1 MSDSSYSVFAIKYA
15 RHDRPARDNFLGG
28 DAHEVNMPLDYFL
41 WAIVGEKRS
50 FVIDSGFDEAAA
62 RKRGRTITHP
72 VAEGLKAL
80 GIAPAKVE
88 DVIVT
93 HLHYDHAGNHDLFPN
108 ARFHLQDREMAFAT
122 GRCMCRAALNHPFDA
137 EDVAQ
142 MVRRVFAGRVQF
154 HDGTAELAPGIS
166 VHLIGGHTDGLQ
178 VVRVR
183 TRRGWVV
190 LASDASHLYAN
201 MDQDRPFP
209 IVYNLGDMVEGYATL
224 KTLAETPG
232 HIVPGHDPLVL
243 ERYPAAKPGLEG
255 WVARLDV
262 EP

>member
-1 MSDSSYSVFAIKYA
+1 MSDGSYQVFAIKYA

-28 DAHEVNMPLDYFL
+28 DPHEVNMPLDYFL
-41 WAIVGEKRS
+41 WAIVGKKRS
-50 FVIDSGFDEAAA
+50 FIVDSGFDEAAA

-72 VAEGLKAL
+72 AAEGLQAL
-80 GIAPAKVE
+80 GIAPDKVE

-108 ARFHLQDREMAFAT
+108 SRFHLQDREMAFAT
-122 GRCMCRAALNHPFDA
+122 GRCMCQAALNHPFDP

-154 HDGTAELAPGIS
+154 HDGTVELAPGLS

-201 MDQDRPFP
+201 MEQGRPFP
-209 IVYNLGDMVEGYATL
+209 IVYNLGDMVEGYAIL
-224 KTLAETPG
+224 RTLAESPG
-232 HIVPGHDPLVL
+232 HIVPGHDPLVM

-255 WVARLDV
+255 WVAQLDV